1 MRHIV
6 NIDSITDPDLTND
19 SIPYNTS
26 PKHDSTATLLSI
38 NHLNFIEA
46 IRAIKSSMCLV
57 CLHNLAKVS
66 LYVLYCLVFE
76 LLLLFLV
83 NRELNQPF
91 LSFLNKFRILYL
103 ALLETTLASQDS
115 QMYSLNLL
123 DFSGILSISQVS
135 IHQLFFISRKVFF
148 ATFCKKVSL
157 A

>member
-6 NIDSITDPDLTND
+6 NLDSIRDPNLTND

-26 PKHDSTATLLSI
+26 PKHDSPATLLSI
-38 NHLNFIEA
+38 NHPNFIEA

-103 ALLETTLASQDS
+103 ALLETTCFKFFNTNKKAYDVEF
-115 QMYSLNLL
+115 SLSNVL
-123 DFSGILSISQVS
+123 
-135 IHQLFFISRKVFF
+135 
-148 ATFCKKVSL
+148 
-157 A
+157 